1 VSEGRRVRAS
11 LLLVQA
17 TLSVVLLIGA
27 ALFVKSLQTVQSLR
41 LGYDAGRVLLV
52 NRVMR
57 GDVFNDSA
65 QRKLRRIML
74 STAQSLPIVE
84 SAAWASSAP
93 FVSTSNTELF
103 VPGMDSVARLGTFTF
118 QATTPDYFRTMGTRI
133 LRGRALND
141 GDRAGAPG
149 AAVVSASMARVLWP
163 GQDALG
169 QCFRM
174 RSDTVPCT
182 TVVGIAEDMA
192 QRDLTGTQRYH
203 YYVSIDQYT
212 RTWGNWMLLRLR
224 ADPAREAEHIRS
236 ALQRALP
243 GTSYV
248 TVQPLRTIVQSAQQS
263 WRLGATMFLAFGI
276 LALVVAA
283 VGLYGVIAYGVTER
297 MHEWGVRRALGAQ
310 RLDIVRLVTGQ
321 SVRLAAAGAA
331 LGILVALLASRWI
344 QPLLFQQSAKDL
356 RVYGA
361 ISLVLVGVA
370 LAAGALP
377 ALRAARAEPNRA
389 LKAE

>member
-1 VSEGRRVRAS
+1 
-11 LLLVQA
+11 
-17 TLSVVLLIGA
+17 
-27 ALFVKSLQTVQSLR
+27 
-41 LGYDAGRVLLV
+41 
-52 NRVMR
+52 
-57 GDVFNDSA
+57 
-65 QRKLRRIML
+65 
-74 STAQSLPIVE
+74 
-84 SAAWASSAP
+84 
-93 FVSTSNTELF
+93 
-103 VPGMDSVARLGTFTF
+103 VARLGVFTF

-133 LRGRALND
+133 LRGRALNAD
-141 GDRAGAPG
+141 DRAGAPG

-169 QCFRM
+169 KCFRM

-182 TVVGIAEDMA
+182 TVVGIAEDIV

-212 RTWGNWMLLRLR
+212 RSWGNWMLLRLR
-224 ADPAREAEHIRS
+224 ADPVREAEHIRT

-248 TVQPLRTIVQSAQQS
+248 TVQPLRTVVHNAQQS
-263 WRLGATMFLAFGI
+263 WRMGATMFLAFGI
-276 LALVVAA
+276 LALLVAA

-310 RLDIVRLVTGQ
+310 RFDIVRLVTGQ
-321 SVRLAAAGAA
+321 SLRLAMAGTT
-331 LGILVALLASRWI
+331 LGILAALLASRWI
-344 QPLLFQQSAKDL
+344 QPLLFRQSARDPL
-356 RVYGA
+356 VYSA
-361 ISLVLVGVA
+361 IAVVLIAVA

-377 ALRAARAEPNRA
+377 ALRAARTEPSHA